1 MNTGDWHSS
10 TRSSSSGWSAY
21 SLRQVG
27 QLVRELEQQ
36 LQPIALLERQ
46 EVVADLGELVG
57 QRRASRHRATSRAAV
72 SAGTAPGSAP
82 LTIGTR
88 TALPHS
94 VHEPS

>member
-10 TRSSSSGWSAY
+10 TRSSRSGWSRVA
-21 SLRQVG
+21 LGQLG

-36 LQPIALLERQ
+36 LQPLALVERE
-46 EVVADLGELVG
+46 EVLADLGERGG
-57 QRRASRHRATSRAAV
+57 QCRVMSSDSTWRADYS
-72 SAGTAPGSAP
+72 APGSAP